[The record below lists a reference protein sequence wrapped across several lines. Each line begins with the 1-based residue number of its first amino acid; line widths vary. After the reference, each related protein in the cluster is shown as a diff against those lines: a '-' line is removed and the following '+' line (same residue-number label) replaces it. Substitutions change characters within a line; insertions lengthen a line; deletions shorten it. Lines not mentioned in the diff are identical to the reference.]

1 MLNEIRHPNESLF
14 CEDHNINES
23 NNTDDEECHINVNN
37 INKTDQMMRLH
48 IIHTKLHSWIVMT
61 MV

>member
-1 MLNEIRHPNESLF
+1 MLNAIRHLDESLF

-23 NNTDDEECHINVNN
+23 NNIDDEECHINVNN
-37 INKTDQMMRLH
+37 IDKTNQMMRLQS
-48 IIHTKLHSWIVMT
+48 IHTKLHSWIVMT

>member
-23 NNTDDEECHINVNN
+23 NNMDHEKSHINVNN
-37 INKTDQMMRLH
+37 IDEM
-48 IIHTKLHSWIVMT
+48 TK
-61 MV
+61 